1 MSSILH
7 EMARHIELQGKG
19 QKPIIIQAGE
29 KKADTRGIKTS
40 TVVVAILV
48 TVFVV
53 SSVTIAVILINR
65 DAEKNRNVN
74 LVHIEDESDEDWQDL
89 SDYPKM
95 LEKSRGLKQQ
105 ELNNKDPN
113 FTLLKDLR

>member
-7 EMARHIELQGKG
+7 EMARHIELQGKS
-19 QKPIIIQAGE
+19 QKPIIIRAGE
-29 KKADTRGIKTS
+29 KKVDTKGIKTS
-40 TVVVAILV
+40 TVVVAIIV

-53 SSVTIAVILINR
+53 ASVTIAIILVNR

-89 SDYPKM
+89 SDYPEM
-95 LEKSRGLKQQ
+95 LEKSRGLKQH
-105 ELNNKDPN
+105 ELKNKDPN
-113 FTLLKDLR
+113 FTLLRDLQ